1 MMNETLLSVDIGMS
15 GVRAVR
21 VMAYSPTVEEA
32 ADKLYQAIKKNI
44 DDIDQVLSKP
54 AEAAHQGNSR
64 G

>member
-44 DDIDQVLSKP
+44 DDIDQVLSKL
-54 AEAAHQGNSR
+54 AEAAH
-64 G
+64 